1 MTRARPTRFCRPAFT
16 LLETMMAALIGGA
29 ILIAVA
35 GVFAA
40 IEGMDSRM
48 QARFLASAELQRT
61 RIVVGRAMDTL
72 LMSSE
77 PQRSAE
83 ASDGE
88 QHPARLLLEAED
100 ASAVT
105 RATQRARMTGAG
117 RLEAPQR
124 LEVVLKQWPL
134 PPELA
139 RERSAAARA
148 LPRATEIAPP
158 EPGVALRCAFELRP
172 DRDGTWTLWWRPL
185 PLPEAGGRPAREADP
200 AADPNAVPLI
210 SRLTKCRWTA
220 FDNRKREPAIKAV
233 WATELPA
240 YVELEIQTAAGPGA
254 NWMFEVAWA
263 SGKEFADEAGA
274 AGEETAEGVTNGT
287 SGAPGTTSGRP
298 QTATPRGRRGP
309 GGRP

>member
-1 MTRARPTRFCRPAFT
+1 
-16 LLETMMAALIGGA
+16 MMAALIGGA
-29 ILIAVA
+29 ILISVA

-83 ASDGE
+83 ASDRD

-100 ASAVT
+100 ASAVQ

-134 PPELA
+134 PRGLA
-139 RERSAAARA
+139 GERA
-148 LPRATEIAPP
+148 LSPGAAQIAPP
-158 EPGVALRCAFELRP
+158 EPGAALRCAFELRP

-185 PLPEAGGRPAREADP
+185 PLPEAGGRAAREAGP

-210 SRLTKCRWTA
+210 SGLTKCRWTA
-220 FDNRKREPAIKAV
+220 FDNRKREPALKAV

-263 SGKEFADEAGA
+263 SGKEFADAADAGVEEA
-274 AGEETAEGVTNGT
+274 AEGVTNGT
-287 SGAPGTTSGRP
+287 SSAPGTTSGRP
-298 QTATPRGRRGP
+298 QPTAPRGRRGP